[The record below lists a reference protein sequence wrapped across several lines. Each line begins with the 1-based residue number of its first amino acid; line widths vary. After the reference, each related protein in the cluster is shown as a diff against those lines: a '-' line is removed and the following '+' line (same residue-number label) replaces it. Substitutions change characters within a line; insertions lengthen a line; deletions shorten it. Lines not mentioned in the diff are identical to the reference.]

1 MKTLKLAMSL
11 LVFLFIITVT
21 LAQQTPTASKNTV
34 KTVKKLYP
42 YVSVAP
48 YGGAIFPL
56 TKALR
61 NEFKPGGLLGID
73 MGYRI
78 NKEVGI
84 NGKITYIFMSSKVT
98 GAPVGSY
105 MEFTAGPRYYFT
117 HPKLKSSLFFEAGAG
132 AYYFWQKSYVNPVD
146 TTGAVIPEIRS
157 TKPGIYGGV
166 GATILLSNSI
176 SILAKSDYHN
186 IFTPT
191 GSQGFLT
198 VNGGIEFIIR

>member
-1 MKTLKLAMSL
+1 MKTLKMAVLLLAL
-11 LVFLFIITVT
+11 LFIVPVT
-21 LAQQTPTASKNTV
+21 WAQQTPTASKTTV

-42 YVSVAP
+42 YVSIAP

-56 TKALR
+56 TRALR
-61 NEFKPGGLLGID
+61 DEFKPGGLAGVDL
-73 MGYRI
+73 GYRI

-84 NGKITYIFMSSKVT
+84 NGKITYIFMSSKIT

-132 AYYFWQKSYVNPVD
+132 AYYFWQKSYVNPID

-166 GATILLSNSI
+166 GASI
-176 SILAKSDYHN
+176 SLSKTINILAKSDYHN